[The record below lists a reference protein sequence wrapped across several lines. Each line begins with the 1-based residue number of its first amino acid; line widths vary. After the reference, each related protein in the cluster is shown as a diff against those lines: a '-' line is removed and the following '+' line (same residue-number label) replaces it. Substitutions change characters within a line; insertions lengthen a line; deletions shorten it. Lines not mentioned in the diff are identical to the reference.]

1 MVCLAV
7 AIVLAVWSAVD
18 PPQKIAEY
26 NLSEDKVLP
35 KGFSPEIEAFVVDKV
50 YYCSAGESN
59 AWAYAGLGWNTF
71 LLVCASVLA
80 FQMRNIKEDFNESRT
95 LAFLIYSHA
104 VFVVLRICTYL
115 LTDHFEGSTLRQMRG
130 LLHAFDQMAA
140 CVIYFLPKIFLPDLD
155 EDMEASSSFG
165 GTARNRSP
173 NNSGFRVSSKQS
185 SKVSGSSSLLKLPD
199 GTPPEEAAEEFSSN
213 AISAVPASSN
223 TENGTS
229 GEKIPSN
236 LENGNP
242 ENGEENCDKLEN
254 GTRESEEDE
263 TPSAEGAPSLEE
275 PAAT

>member
-1 MVCLAV
+1 MVGLAV
-7 AIVLAVWSAVD
+7 AIVLAVWSGVD

-35 KGFSPEIEAFVVDKV
+35 EGFTPDIEAFVVDKV
-50 YYCSAGESN
+50 YYCSAGESD

-155 EDMEASSSFG
+155 GVMERSSLNFG
-165 GTARNRSP
+165 AATNQSP
-173 NNSGFRVSSKQS
+173 NSGFRVSSNQS
-185 SKVSGSSSLLKLPD
+185 SKVSGSSLLLKLPD
-199 GTPPEEAAEEFSSN
+199 GTPPEEAAEELLLN
-213 AISAVPASSN
+213 AITAVPTSSKM
-223 TENGTS
+223 ENGTS

-242 ENGEENCDKLEN
+242 EPGEESSDKLEN
-254 GTRESEEDE
+254 GTRESEQDE
-263 TPSAEGAPSLEE
+263 TPSAEGAPYLEE
-275 PAAT
+275 PAAA